1 MRENLAVDRHHCDI
15 EKLKTANIVL
25 QGQMVQLKEKLKIK
39 YCKQVEKL
47 NDIKIKIDGQVE
59 EMKKS
64 QNEYMNQMKEMMN

>member
-1 MRENLAVDRHHCDI
+1 
-15 EKLKTANIVL
+15 
-25 QGQMVQLKEKLKIK
+25 MVQLKEKLKIK

-64 QNEYMNQMKEMMN
+64 